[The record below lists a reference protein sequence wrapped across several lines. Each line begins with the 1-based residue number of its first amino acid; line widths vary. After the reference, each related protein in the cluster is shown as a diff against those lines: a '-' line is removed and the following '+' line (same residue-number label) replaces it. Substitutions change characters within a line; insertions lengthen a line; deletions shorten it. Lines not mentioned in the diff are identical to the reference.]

1 MKLIDTYLTPWIH
14 PRLKATPYA
23 YRDFKAAMVG
33 IVAAGLA
40 ILLQLA
46 NFMIEDFGT
55 GITLAAIPL
64 GILLGLTFLIIK
76 TGFIKG
82 PVFIGVL
89 ITSSL
94 MAQYMWANGG
104 LYLKT
109 IYWILLPIGMLV
121 LIRSIRLALLLIGLI
136 ILFLLWMYL
145 GDYSNFD
152 LFLNNNLE
160 EAKRVPLIANIA
172 YTIALFGLMYAFHL
186 NSSVSLQLYQTE
198 VSQRDQR
205 NQELQ
210 AILDEIEAK
219 QQQLV
224 ASQKMATLGQL
235 TSGIAQELDA
245 PVSDMT
251 LQVHQLNQHYESLKT
266 CLSDLQQIP
275 EAEAQDELRPLI
287 EAIQMADIPF
297 LQKEIPQLLETM
309 ERASDR
315 LEQTMGGIKIFT
327 QEQSEHWEESNISEL
342 IQQALHNKHNKFVQS
357 GIKLVQNLSS
367 LPLWY
372 CQAQRICQLFEH
384 LLDNAIEAMPNGGE
398 VKIQTNSTE
407 EYWEMALKD
416 NGVGISAETQPQLFD
431 PFFTT
436 KEVGAGKGLG
446 LTISYSIVQHH
457 GGQISI
463 ESKSG
468 VGTTVRL
475 HFPIKPD
482 HT

>member
-23 YRDFKAAMVG
+23 YRDFKAAMTG
-33 IVAAGLA
+33 IIAAGLA

-46 NFMIEDFGT
+46 NFMMEDFGA

-82 PVFIGVL
+82 PVFMGVL
-89 ITSSL
+89 ITSSVV
-94 MAQYMWANGG
+94 AHYMWANGG

-121 LIRSIRLALLLIGLI
+121 LIRSIRLALLLLSLI
-136 ILFLLWMYL
+136 ILFLLWLYL

-186 NSSVSLQLYQTE
+186 NSSVSLQLYQSE
-198 VSQRDQR
+198 VNQRDQR
-205 NQELQ
+205 NRKLQE
-210 AILDEIEAK
+210 ILDEIEAK

-235 TSGIAQELDA
+235 TSGIAQEFDA
-245 PVSDMT
+245 SVSDMA
-251 LQVHQLNQHYESLKT
+251 LQVQQLKQQYESLKA
-266 CLSDLQQIP
+266 CLQDLQALSQENP
-275 EAEAQDELRPLI
+275 EEALQPLLQ
-287 EAIQMADIPF
+287 AIQSADIPF

-309 ERASDR
+309 ERASNR
-315 LEQTMGGIKIFT
+315 LEQTMDGIKVFT
-327 QEQSEHWEESNISEL
+327 QEQGEKWVETNINEL
-342 IQQALHNKHNKFVQS
+342 IQQVVADKHTRFAQSEIRWVQE
-357 GIKLVQNLSS
+357 LSP
-367 LPLWY
+367 LPLWH
-372 CQAQRICQLFEH
+372 CQARRIRQLLEH
-384 LLDNAIEAMPNGGE
+384 LLENAIEAMPAGGAL
-398 VKIQTNSTE
+398 KIQTYLDEQDWVMTLE
-407 EYWEMALKD
+407 D
-416 NGVGISAETQPQLFD
+416 GGVGIDPEHQTHLFD

-436 KEVGAGKGLG
+436 KEVGSGKGLG
-446 LTISYSIVQHH
+446 LTICYSIVRQH
-457 GGQISI
+457 GGRINI
-463 ESKSG
+463 ESKRND
-468 VGTTVRL
+468 GTTVRL
-475 HFPIKPD
+475 HFPLNQSSI
-482 HT
+482 

>member
-23 YRDFKAAMVG
+23 YRDFKAAMAG
-33 IVAAGLA
+33 IIAAGLA

-46 NFMIEDFGT
+46 NFMIEDFGA

-89 ITSSL
+89 ITSSVV
-94 MAQYMWANGG
+94 AQYMWANGG

-205 NQELQ
+205 NQKLQ

-251 LQVHQLNQHYESLKT
+251 LQVQQLNQHYESLKT
-266 CLSDLQQIP
+266 CLSDLQQISQ
-275 EAEAQDELRPLI
+275 EAQDELRPLI

-327 QEQSEHWEESNISEL
+327 QEQGEQWEEVNISEL
-342 IQQALHNKHNKFVQS
+342 IQQAVDNKKNRLEQS
-357 GIKLVQNLSS
+357 KISLVQALSS
-367 LPLWY
+367 LPLWH

-398 VKIQTNSTE
+398 VKIQTNSTKE
-407 EYWEMALKD
+407 HWEMTLKD

-457 GGQISI
+457 RGQISI

>member
-23 YRDFKAAMVG
+23 YRDFKAAMAG
-33 IVAAGLA
+33 IIAAGLA

-46 NFMIEDFGT
+46 NFMIEDFGA

-82 PVFIGVL
+82 PIFIGVL
-89 ITSSL
+89 ITSSVV
-94 MAQYMWANGG
+94 AHYMWANGG

-109 IYWILLPIGMLV
+109 IYWMLLPIGMLV

-136 ILFLLWMYL
+136 ILFLLWLYL

-186 NSSVSLQLYQTE
+186 NSSLSLQLYQTE
-198 VSQRDQR
+198 VDQRDQR
-205 NQELQ
+205 NKELQ

-235 TSGIAQELDA
+235 TSGIAQEFDT
-245 PVSDMT
+245 PVSDMA
-251 LQVHQLNQHYESLKT
+251 LQVRQINRQYDDLKASLE
-266 CLSDLQQIP
+266 DLQHLPQENP
-275 EAEAQDELRPLI
+275 AAELRPLL
-287 EAIQMADIPF
+287 EAIQTADIPF
-297 LQKEIPQLLETM
+297 LQKEIPQLLEAM
-309 ERASDR
+309 ERASAR

-327 QEQSEHWEESNISEL
+327 QEQVEQWEEANIIEL
-342 IQQALHNKHNKFVQS
+342 IQQALQNKLDKFVQS
-357 GIKLVQNLSS
+357 GIKLVQDLSP
-367 LPLWY
+367 LPLWH
-372 CQAQRICQLFEH
+372 CQVKRIRQLFEH
-384 LLDNAIEAMPNGGE
+384 LLDNAIEAIPNGGA
-398 VKIQTNSTE
+398 VKIQTTSHE
-407 EYWEMALKD
+407 QYWVMTLKD
-416 NGVGISAETQPQLFD
+416 EGVGISQEAQSQLFD

-446 LTISYSIVQHH
+446 LTISYSIVQQH

-468 VGTTVRL
+468 EGTTVRL
-475 HFPIKPD
+475 HFPIKPS